1 MLDALRRGSKS
12 WLAKSLLI
20 LLVLSFG
27 IWGVADYVVG
37 GGGSTPAIKVGDQ
50 EFGQAYVRDQF
61 SRDMSRMRQQGMD
74 LSTEQ
79 AISFGVLGQ
88 TVQTIVQGA
97 VLDETGASLGLTVT
111 DATLRAAIQS
121 DPLFK
126 NESGVFDRD
135 RLNRLLAAN
144 QLNEPTYI
152 ALRRRDMIRQG
163 LVNPLSEAAA
173 APDLVVDTMAAFL
186 SERRVAE
193 VLTVAN
199 AALPEPAA
207 EPEDPAV
214 LQTMYDDNIAAFT
227 APEYRT
233 STALVLTREA
243 VAKTLTIE
251 DAAIQE
257 YYDAH
262 QDEFTTGPTRVV
274 TQALFPTEEQAKD
287 ALAKVRDE
295 SLSLDE
301 AAKAVGTGGAV
312 EMGSIGESDLPAP
325 LPETIF
331 AQTVGAVGEPVKG
344 PFGWHL
350 FLVTEASEG
359 GATPLAEVHDR
370 IRDTLANE
378 QALDR
383 LYTLSAEVDDALAGG
398 ATLEETAKQ
407 VGVDLLTVTVDAAG
421 KGETGEAVAGLPP
434 APTFLTSLFEMTE
447 GELGFMTEYESGFFI
462 QRLDGVTASAAR
474 PLDTVR
480 DQVIALWQADQRAA
494 GAKALGESLLEK
506 AKGGETLAALAEAEP
521 AATVVTTP
529 PVTRAGDGD
538 GGSALEVPPGVVS
551 AMFAND
557 KGALVLVD
565 LGDAVSILRVTDI
578 QQPPADVA
586 KRERDRLA
594 DSLAQSYAQDLSADY
609 LDALGASVGVTVN
622 ERVVLGAVS
631 NETQPQ

>member
-163 LVNPLSEAAA
+163 LVNPLSEAA
-173 APDLVVDTMAAFL
+173 
-186 SERRVAE
+186 
-193 VLTVAN
+193 
-199 AALPEPAA
+199 
-207 EPEDPAV
+207 
-214 LQTMYDDNIAAFT
+214 FT

-370 IRDTLANE
+370 IRDTLATE